1 MPMTPG
7 ETARTVIA
15 MLEADILGELTE
27 ERFTELL
34 IGETDIDTIA
44 SLLGGAIQL
53 FTALA
58 ERHPGS
64 AREVLDGHRAV
75 SFDLD

>member
-1 MPMTPG
+1 MTPG
-7 ETARTVIA
+7 EAARTVIA
-15 MLEADILGELTE
+15 MLEADMHGDLTE
-27 ERFTELL
+27 ERFTALL

-44 SLLGGAIQL
+44 ALLGGAVQL

-64 AREVLDGHRAV
+64 AKEVLDGHRAV
-75 SFDLD
+75 SFKMN

>member
-1 MPMTPG
+1 MTPG

-15 MLEADILGELTE
+15 KLEADIHGDLTE

-44 SLLGGAIQL
+44 ALLGGAIQL

-58 ERHPGS
+58 TRHAES
-64 AREVLDGHRAV
+64 AQEVLNGHRAV